1 MLLLLACAAPEA
13 LTLAASTDPDPAQ
26 TGVVVVH
33 LEADWASGEAVTEG
47 LSVVPWMPAHGHGTT
62 AEPTL
67 AKLGDG
73 AWELTVDFA
82 MAGIWEMQVQADA
95 EDRYGEGIVELE
107 VE

>member
-26 TGVVVVH
+26 TGVVLVQ

-47 LSVVPWMPAHGHGTT
+47 LTVVAWMPAHGHGAT
-62 AEPTL
+62 AEPRL
-67 AKLGDG
+67 SNLGDG
-73 AWELTVDFA
+73 AWEVTVEFA
-82 MAGIWEMQVQADA
+82 MAGLWELQVQADTD
-95 EDRYGEGIVELE
+95 DRYGEGAVDVE